1 MKRCNASF
9 HSFFSIALGLVWA
22 SGVPSMAAA
31 SITGV
36 CPDGSIFIVQRP
48 ESIPCA
54 GAKFVEPHEVPPI
67 KPEYLPRPYTWEVFN
82 SQQDPNN
89 PYNLVD
95 AARQIR
101 ATGAPPEADRE
112 AAVGSTGSSPR
123 ELAQPQVAL
132 APPVS
137 AAPPAPQSQ
146 LAELDLG
153 LGAEEIRDLALLVE
167 LSQERAPASF
177 ESEPAGA
184 VALRVRVA
192 HSVAFETRLHE
203 AWAQHG
209 RELSGPV
216 VLVTAEAFAPGA
228 FRANL
233 TLAQGH
239 VAFHPDTGDPQQFGL
254 LRGQL
259 GPLAAG
265 DLVLGYAVLP
275 AGMLLHEPLDIYW
288 NDHLLS
294 ATLRP

>member
-1 MKRCNASF
+1 MQRCSASF
-9 HSFFSIALGLVWA
+9 HSLLGIALGLVWA
-22 SGVPSMAAA
+22 SGATSPAAA
-31 SITGV
+31 SIAGL

-48 ESIPCA
+48 ESIPCS
-54 GAKFVEPHEVPPI
+54 GAKLVEPHEVPPI
-67 KPEYLPRPYTWEVFN
+67 KPELLPRPYTWEIFN
-82 SQQDPNN
+82 ALQDPNN
-89 PYNLVD
+89 PYNLID

-101 ATGAPPEADRE
+101 ATGAPPDAD
-112 AAVGSTGSSPR
+112 AAPGTTGATPR
-123 ELAQPQVAL
+123 AVAQPQTAP

-137 AAPPAPQSQ
+137 APPPAPPAP

-177 ESEPAGA
+177 ESESGGA

-192 HSVAFETRLHE
+192 YSLAFEGRVRE
-203 AWAQHG
+203 AWARHG

-216 VLVTAEAFAPGA
+216 LLVTAEAFAPGA
-228 FRANL
+228 FHANL
-233 TLAQGH
+233 TFAQGH
-239 VAFHPDTGDPQQFGL
+239 VAFHPDGADPEQFGL

-259 GPLAAG
+259 GSLAAG

-275 AGMLLHEPLDIYW
+275 AGMALHQPLDVYW
-288 NDHLLS
+288 NDRRLS